1 MEGYHSVLL
10 AYVGGGKG
18 KTTAGLGVA
27 LRAWGH
33 GYRVL
38 AAFLMKTPIY
48 MGEEVGEYKAL
59 RRLGVDVVTVE
70 EFGNPQA
77 MWESVVEVLDSYDL
91 VLLDEFNYAVR
102 QGFIAPGEVLR
113 LRDVKPHVVVT
124 GNHLWPELA
133 EAADLISE
141 IRAVKHY
148 YPKAIG
154 VKGLDW

>member
-1 MEGYHSVLL
+1 VIL

>member
-1 MEGYHSVLL
+1 MIL